1 MGRNNICVIYDS
13 DENYAKRLMSVINDD
28 NDIPYNAQVFTKE
41 HELDKYL
48 QEKEADML
56 MICEGAYGY
65 NAYRTGNKTVVL
77 CEEEREAD
85 EINSREEKGLV
96 GICKYQPSYQL
107 LQSVMRYEKK
117 DRVQKRGSLK
127 VTGVYGFNN
136 TARMML
142 SLAVARLMS
151 EHGNTLFINFE
162 TFYGFKG
169 ILKGEENENL
179 SDALYAFRQNHN
191 QFHKNIVN
199 AISHYERLDYIPD
212 ASCAEDIDDI
222 KPEEMGTFIQ
232 AIGRELGYSNI
243 VIDIGDGMEDV
254 KSICVNIS
262 EMVRIA
268 EDYMLD
274 IDHVKIEPRF
284 IYMDVGTKKLQ
295 FVYHTKV
302 NGYSF
307 NESLKILF
315 EFILEHFDHSLDKE
329 SIVQLYEVYQKVI
342 VGDYDPFNLMRLFGI
357 KKVKK
362 QEESVIQDM
371 PEKRDKE
378 IKTVIA
384 EQMISDKEEKADE
397 SDVNIRRVII
407 GVVSMAFG
415 LLSIFVP
422 GLIPFRI
429 PSVLS
434 FVCIGAGIGILVFCK
449 KEHKKLQ
456 SVILTQKQSIPYVMK
471 KDTAQVLHNESVNVN
486 NKCIEEKTV
495 SYDDICNETMLL
507 SEYMPEKNSRKELKL
522 VLQKENLI
530 GEVLIYIR
538 GVENEDS
545 IICMDKYPY
554 VIGSFEKMSDVVIKA
569 QVVSRMHCCIY
580 HEAFK
585 DDEYLVEDLNATN
598 GTYLNGERLGN
609 HERKKLSDGDVLK
622 IAAISFKVEIS

>member
-1 MGRNNICVIYDS
+1 MGKENINIKYEHQNNSNYLVIEDNVEYDDYQYKMLRRN
-13 DENYAKRLMSVINDD
+13 
-28 NDIPYNAQVFTKE
+28 
-41 HELDKYL
+41 
-48 QEKEADML
+48 
-56 MICEGAYGY
+56 
-65 NAYRTGNKTVVL
+65 
-77 CEEEREAD
+77 
-85 EINSREEKGLV
+85 
-96 GICKYQPSYQL
+96 
-107 LQSVMRYEKK
+107 
-117 DRVQKRGSLK
+117 
-127 VTGVYGFNN
+127 
-136 TARMML
+136 
-142 SLAVARLMS
+142 
-151 EHGNTLFINFE
+151 
-162 TFYGFKG
+162 
-169 ILKGEENENL
+169 
-179 SDALYAFRQNHN
+179 
-191 QFHKNIVN
+191 
-199 AISHYERLDYIPD
+199 
-212 ASCAEDIDDI
+212 
-222 KPEEMGTFIQ
+222 KPEHFLRFSMYSVN
-232 AIGRELGYSNI
+232 GRYGIYY
-243 VIDIGDGMEDV
+243 DITSRQQLSKYYEYGKMTMEDV

-434 FVCIGAGIGILVFCK
+434 FICIGAGIGILVFCK
-449 KEHKKLQ
+449 KENKKLQ

-471 KDTAQVLHNESVNVN
+471 KDTAKVLHNESVNLN
-486 NKCIEEKTV
+486 NKCIQQEETV

-507 SEYMPEKNSRKELKL
+507 SEYMPEKNSKKELKL

-545 IICMDKYPY
+545 VICMDKYPY